1 MNNENRN
8 LIIAELVNKTTRK
21 TKDNQTFYIL
31 EISLRKIITEM
42 VLELKKEHNSVSI
55 NGKEVLFVFP
65 NGSKGNKYA
74 YTLEKGCIYAFWF
87 TKTHNPETKEDYF
100 HVLDWRKL
108 SHDKRSIERTL
119 RMVLNQK
126 DEENEEELTNRELLP
141 ELKERMRNKKISFK
155 LSANNNDEGI
165 LDFDT
170 DLKDEESNFRINLQD
185 EKEN

>member
-1 MNNENRN
+1 
-8 LIIAELVNKTTRK
+8 
-21 TKDNQTFYIL
+21 
-31 EISLRKIITEM
+31 
-42 VLELKKEHNSVSI
+42 
-55 NGKEVLFVFP
+55 
-65 NGSKGNKYA
+65 
-74 YTLEKGCIYAFWF
+74 
-87 TKTHNPETKEDYF
+87 
-100 HVLDWRKL
+100 
-108 SHDKRSIERTL
+108 
-119 RMVLNQK
+119 MVLNQK